1 MHCLASSLCFWLW
14 TIFRETAE
22 YIQNYPGGDYDS
34 DDDQNVNGNYCRT
47 WNLYWSNLKTLDTS
61 LRNGIVPYRFTGVCE
76 HDELNVIYQNYSPYL
91 YPFSVEYCILVGKYI
106 ALLRQFKTI
115 TDKYFN
121 LNYID
126 QRIWFGKI
134 NRIEPGLGGFI

>member
-34 DDDQNVNGNYCRT
+34 DDN
-47 WNLYWSNLKTLDTS
+47 DTT

-115 TDKYFN
+115 TDKHFN

-126 QRIWFGKI
+126 QRIWFGRI